1 LNNKRVDSLFLTKYN
16 RINII
21 NSSHNY
27 RSLSILIDQITISEI
42 KVRFKLNKEGI
53 ETLPKLIIEYI
64 NYLKCFPFFAIDKE
78 TKTILSEISLQG
90 PFKDIKDLLDTFKLR
105 IIGELSKEIV
115 IKVLHP
121 SNNEIKDIINN
132 MIGYDNKSTQKNY
145 NNDDNI
151 FRIKNKRIFLGKNKF
166 YSKYNKNEQ
175 IMLHKLKNNIDLY
188 KDKYFIGI
196 FCEKNYAIILF
207 NDCLLYINDSNDK
220 RPYMYSN
227 IKDVKF
233 EKNKIEIKYNES
245 GTKEENILF
254 EFKDESEAQNI
265 YKFLISFI

>member
-1 LNNKRVDSLFLTKYN
+1 MTKN
-16 RINII
+16 SRINII
-21 NSSHNY
+21 NSSYNY
-27 RSLSILIDQITISEI
+27 HPLSILIDQITISEI
-42 KVRFKLNKEGI
+42 KIRFKLKKEGM
-53 ETLPKLIIEYI
+53 ETLPSLIIEYI

-90 PFKDIKDLLDTFKLR
+90 PFKDIKVLLDKIKLR

-121 SNNEIKDIINN
+121 ANNEIKDIINN
-132 MIGYDNKSTQKNY
+132 MIGFDNKSNQKN
-145 NNDDNI
+145 NNNNKDENI

-166 YSKYNKNEQ
+166 YTKYNKNEQ
-175 IMLHKLKNNIDLY
+175 IVLHKLKNDFDIYSN
-188 KDKYFIGI
+188 KYLIGI
-196 FCEKNYAIILF
+196 FCLKNNGMILF

-220 RPYMYSN
+220 KLFIYSS
-227 IKDVKF
+227 IKDIKI

-245 GTKEENILF
+245 GAKEENVLF